1 MECRQI
7 VGYEP
12 LFKFRRV
19 SWQTPAQTRS
29 LKHVNQLSA
38 SFVATGLCT
47 GTRQNPVP
55 AKTPGTETLVAG
67 TSPGQQSNSNPEPGD
82 ESGRKTTP
90 EPPMS
95 VWPSGF
101 ESDGLHESFYQ
112 CSAADSRGPTQQKDS
127 PVRSQSLN
135 LLGSMSAAEGWADR
149 GSNHNE
155 SASLSA
161 DPQKAQSE
169 TANRPQCI
177 EKGSVCLAASPK
189 RISPK
194 DCHVQQR
201 SCCSSRNDLA
211 PRDGSATD
219 IRSGCSTSEA
229 RKLPHVIPS
238 WQTNHT
244 VQETPGAL
252 HATKPVSGKVLSKN
266 AAAAAQEAQRRL
278 AQQNQVKAAKLE
290 GWDSDSDM
298 ESI

>member
-1 MECRQI
+1 M
-7 VGYEP
+7 
-12 LFKFRRV
+12 KN
-19 SWQTPAQTRS
+19 
-29 LKHVNQLSA
+29 KLSA

-55 AKTPGTETLVAG
+55 AKTPGTKSLVAG
-67 TSPGQQSNSNPEPGD
+67 TSPGQQSNSYPNPGV
-82 ESGRKTTP
+82 ESGHKTTP

-127 PVRSQSLN
+127 PGRSQSLN
-135 LLGSMSAAEGWADR
+135 LLGSTSAAEGQADR

-161 DPQKAQSE
+161 DPKKALPE
-169 TANRPQCI
+169 TAPRPQCI

-189 RISPK
+189 QISPK

-211 PRDGSATD
+211 SKDGSATD
-219 IRSGCSTSEA
+219 RESGCSTPGA
-229 RKLPHVIPS
+229 KKLPHMIPS
-238 WQTNHT
+238 RQTNHT
-244 VQETPGAL
+244 VQETPGVL
-252 HATKPVSGKVLSKN
+252 HATKPVSAKVLSKN

-278 AQQNQVKAAKLE
+278 AQQNQVKSAKLE